1 VVSIFIFT
9 LAVYKLKQLEIMKN
23 FVALNGSEVTLI
35 QAVNLADAT
44 DELFRLTKGKPKPD
58 MIVSEVTNLDSLG
71 MKLALL
77 K

>member
-1 VVSIFIFT
+1 
-9 LAVYKLKQLEIMKN
+9 MKN
-23 FVALNGSEVTLI
+23 FVALNGNEVTLI

-44 DELFRLTKGKPKPD
+44 DELFRLTKGKPKAD
-58 MIVSEVTNLDSLG
+58 FIVREVTNLDSLG